1 MRREGRQAYLY
12 LLLPGLDLTNLI
24 STLDTA
30 ASDLVAHQRDS
41 LVHRKELAQKTK
53 DFRKLDDAGKLADIK
68 SILKAYQSFI
78 DLITNQSKSTQ
89 TAFLQIYSPLSEAP
103 DPYPLLEASVESIIK
118 SEEVIPK
125 LESENRHLQ
134 DTVSKLTSQLEDAE
148 KLLQEERT
156 ARQSSSNTQDSKIKE
171 IEGSWNAVLK
181 EKQDNWEAR
190 EKSLEEKAE
199 NQDRLLKELKAS
211 YEVSQR
217 MGKAEED
224 GQDQA
229 RGGASLAELE
239 ILTSE
244 LDKANLRLADVE
256 ARNEQLRLDLA
267 QSTARAGESTK
278 PLSVEDDPA
287 FLRLRSENSSLLRK
301 LDASRYEKDSEKS
314 KQHDNIR
321 IFEREIA
328 ALKEDR
334 EILRKKMEKMADYD
348 EVKQELDM
356 LKVSFIFPQY
366 IHTLTDSTSPSNS
379 LPAMPKTP
387 MLKLT
392 LKSTAQQ
399 GAAKQNLW
407 KSFCSLATKRSMTS

>member
-1 MRREGRQAYLY
+1 
-12 LLLPGLDLTNLI
+12 
-24 STLDTA
+24 
-30 ASDLVAHQRDS
+30 
-41 LVHRKELAQKTK
+41 
-53 DFRKLDDAGKLADIK
+53 
-68 SILKAYQSFI
+68 
-78 DLITNQSKSTQ
+78 
-89 TAFLQIYSPLSEAP
+89 
-103 DPYPLLEASVESIIK
+103 
-118 SEEVIPK
+118 
-125 LESENRHLQ
+125 
-134 DTVSKLTSQLEDAE
+134 
-148 KLLQEERT
+148 
-156 ARQSSSNTQDSKIKE
+156 
-171 IEGSWNAVLK
+171 
-181 EKQDNWEAR
+181 
-190 EKSLEEKAE
+190 
-199 NQDRLLKELKAS
+199 
-211 YEVSQR
+211 

-224 GQDQA
+224 GEDQA
-229 RGGASLAELE
+229 RGGASVAELE

-278 PLSVEDDPA
+278 PVSVEDDPA

-314 KQHDNIR
+314 KQRDNNR

-334 EILRKKMEKMADYD
+334 EILKKKMEKMADYD

-356 LKVSFIFPQY
+356 LKVAFMSPQSMY
-366 IHTLTDSTSPSNS
+366 TLTNSTSPSN
-379 LPAMPKTP
+379 LRPATQKTP